1 MYQRKK
7 NLKNLVVSFHFFS
20 VAHISYLA
28 CVFTN
33 FFWRFFSFGAFS
45 CHLICGHEA
54 ARAAVLAA
62 DGHLALLGV
71 LCGGGDRSEEER
83 SVGADADAA
92 RGMSSRT
99 QVASALMV

>member
-7 NLKNLVVSFHFFS
+7 NLKNLVVSFLFFS

-71 LCGGGDRSEEER
+71 LWINLLAWALRVGY
-83 SVGADADAA
+83 SVYLLYWYKNTDAREA
-92 RGMSSRT
+92 RC
-99 QVASALMV
+99 